1 MSKTTLVVE
10 ATNVTKTYML
20 GKVPVEALRGVN
32 LKVESGDFLAILGP
46 SGSGKSTMLNLVG
59 ALDKPTSGTLLID
72 GVDISKLNDNQL
84 AELRL
89 KIGFVFQFFNLI
101 PRLTAKDNV
110 ELSMSIANMGK
121 AERKKHAIE
130 LLETV
135 GLKDRVN
142 HKPAE
147 LSGGQQQRVAIAR
160 ALANNPKFLLLDEP
174 TNDLDIPTLET
185 LEESLLDFPGAVVL
199 ITHDRCMLDRICN
212 TLLALGNPEQNEL
225 FSDYHQWEAS
235 LKKLAPPVKAK
246 EEKPTRAPSKAKLSY
261 AEKKEYEQMEEKI
274 LKLEEEVR
282 QLNLKLESP
291 EIAQNPQELQIVC
304 SQIGLLE
311 TRIEQ
316 HYLRWEELE
325 KKLSNP

>member
-1 MSKTTLVVE
+1 MAKSIPVVE

-20 GKVPVEALRGVN
+20 GKIPVEALRGVN
-32 LKVESGDFLAILGP
+32 LKVETGDFLSILGP

-59 ALDKPTSGTLLID
+59 ALDKPTAGTLLVD
-72 GVDISKLNDNQL
+72 GVDVSKLNDNQL

-110 ELSMSIANMGK
+110 ELSMSIADMSK
-121 AERKKHAIE
+121 DQRKKRAID

-174 TNDLDIPTLET
+174 TGNVDSKTASEVL
-185 LEESLLDFPGAVVL
+185 SLIKKLNVENNVS
-199 ITHDRCMLDRICN
+199 IIMVTHDQH
-212 TLLALGNPEQNEL
+212 LAR
-225 FSDYHQWEAS
+225 EARRT
-235 LKKLAPPVKAK
+235 V
-246 EEKPTRAPSKAKLSY
+246 
-261 AEKKEYEQMEEKI
+261 QMFDGEI
-274 LKLEEEVR
+274 TSEVV
-282 QLNLKLESP
+282 N
-291 EIAQNPQELQIVC
+291 QE
-304 SQIGLLE
+304 
-311 TRIEQ
+311 
-316 HYLRWEELE
+316 
-325 KKLSNP
+325 